1 LETQSKQFISRLGG
15 PLCALSLSEPSQTYY
30 SALLADNSIKVIRF
44 DNNKT
49 RVHIRG
55 VMLDRDTIAATETSF
70 MDGNLVVPH

>member
-1 LETQSKQFISRLGG
+1 
-15 PLCALSLSEPSQTYY
+15 
-30 SALLADNSIKVIRF
+30 LLADNSIKVVRF

-55 VMLDRDTIAATETSF
+55 LMLDRDTIAATETSF

>member
-15 PLCALSLSEPSQTYY
+15 PLSVLSLSEPSQTYY
-30 SALLADNSIKVIRF
+30 SALLADNSIKVVRF

-55 VMLDRDTIAATETSF
+55 VMLDRDTITATGTSF